1 MLNRKSSFLVQI
13 LVRKKDCSIIFNTFF
28 FFLMIRR
35 PPRPPLFPNTTL
47 FRPPG
52 PPPNDPASADPQR
65 IPDPGPTTALTRRPR
80 SRLPSTP
87 RVRPEH
93 PTHTAQ
99 HRQSDAA
106 NNHRDPPD
114 LGDDRGSG
122 ASGIRADQR
131 AGRVRRRRHRRVIGI

>member
-52 PPPNDPASADPQR
+52 PPPNEPASADPQR

-114 LGDDRGSG
+114 HT
-122 ASGIRADQR
+122 ASRPRRTPSTIIHANGHQR
-131 AGRVRRRRHRRVIGI
+131 TRTRLFWA